1 MKDPDVAAAI
11 EAYRRGGPVIVYD
24 ADGREEE
31 SDLFLPAE
39 ECRMEHIRTMRK
51 DGGGLIFLMV
61 RPDVRDALGLPF
73 MQELFPK
80 LGREHPVFSALI
92 SDDIP
97 YDTRSSFSITINHR
111 KTFTGVTDMDRALTV
126 REFGKLALAIPSI
139 TPAQALGRFG
149 EHFRTPGHIPIC
161 ISSDRLLETRFGH
174 TELSCALS
182 TMADLSGVSVGCE
195 MMGDDGRALP
205 KERAKEYARTHDIPF
220 LEGRQIIEAW
230 RSWDGQWKRSYVP
243 RARTLVTVGPS
254 SSTAGPDPSKVP
266 EKKGVRVMATGVFDI
281 MHPGHLH
288 FLQKARE
295 LGDELIVVVARD
307 STVESL
313 KRHPIVNERSRRE
326 MVEALSVVDAAFLGY
341 ESDHLRMALE
351 LKPDVIALGYD
362 QSYEPEELENELRK
376 LGLNV
381 RVVRMDKR
389 TGDIEGTRQI
399 LARIKEGGGLI

>member
-1 MKDPDVAAAI
+1 M
-11 EAYRRGGPVIVYD
+11 EAFQRGEFVIVYD

-31 SDLFLPAE
+31 SDLFLAAE
-39 ECRMEHIRTMRK
+39 ICRPEHLMRMRK

-73 MQELFPK
+73 MQEVFPK
-80 LGREHPVFSALI
+80 MGREHPVFSALI

-111 KTFTGVTDMDRALTV
+111 KTFTGVTDIDRAMTV
-126 REFGKLALAIPSI
+126 REFGKLALE
-139 TPAQALGRFG
+139 TPTLTSAQALSKFG

-161 ISSDRLLETRFGH
+161 ISSDRPLETRFGH

-182 TMADLSGVSVGCE
+182 TMAGLSGVTVGCE
-195 MMGDDGRALP
+195 MMGDDGRALSK
-205 KERAKEYARTHDIPF
+205 KEAMEYARSNGIPF
-220 LEGRQIIEAW
+220 LEGRQITEAW
-230 RSWDGQWKRSYVP
+230 RAWDGEWKRSYVP
-243 RARTLVTVGPS
+243 RTKAHVQTGTS
-254 SSTAGPDPSKVP
+254 SPGTGPDPGAAP
-266 EKKGVRVMATGVFDI
+266 GKKGVRVMATGVFDI

-295 LGDELIVVVARD
+295 LGDELVVVVARD

-326 MVEALSVVDAAFLGY
+326 MVEALSIVDSAYLGY

-351 LKPDVIALGYD
+351 LKPDIIALGYD
-362 QSYEPEELENELRK
+362 QMYEPEELENELRK
-376 LGLNV
+376 RGLPV

-399 LARIKEGGGLI
+399 LARIKEGGGYL